1 MSNNEFLDKNP
12 LSANFQRIDPK
23 YLPPVFGGGNLN
35 SVLASGNSAGCQSM
49 TDVFGMSGCPS
60 IDLQITSVGPNSDV
74 ILENNT
80 AGDGIILNA
89 GTSIQ
94 LNTDQFASGQNTSI
108 QLNAGNTVISPNIGY
123 PYPAVVE
130 TGVSISQYT
139 NPSAG
144 GQQIGLSV
152 DNITTGGQCDGI
164 VVSNIQSTAGTC
176 YGEKINNIGGIGA
189 VGLEIATVSSSASRA
204 YGINMNSITSNGLSF
219 ARGIN
224 VVAVTALNSEA
235 TGVFVGGVTTD
246 PATGGEPMGIHVVNT
261 SNAGTATVYGVRSQ
275 GNQSNVGDCY
285 GVHISDNQSASGRAY
300 GLFSQRAGKPANSD
314 GVLMRLRDGSLGF
327 GVPQVV
333 DAGTTTWFNDGGNL
347 VIIDATAPIG
357 VFVTSPPNGFEDG
370 LFFLLTRN
378 SATAYVIGS
387 TSPTD
392 GFNGAGPG
400 STYNWVLGGAYDML
414 IMFYSSSNWFIKGF

>member
-35 SVLASGNSAGCQSM
+35 SVLAAGNSAGCQSI
-49 TDVFGMSGCPS
+49 TDVFGMSGCTTL
-60 IDLQITSVGPNSDV
+60 DLQITSVGPNADL

-80 AGDGIILNA
+80 ASDGIILNG

-123 PYPAVVE
+123 PFPAVVE
-130 TGVSISQYT
+130 TGVAITQYN

-152 DNITTGGQCDGI
+152 DNIITGGECDAI
-164 VVSNIQSTAGTC
+164 IVSNVQSTAGTG
-176 YGEKINNIGGIGA
+176 YGEKINNIVGLGA
-189 VGLEIATVSSSASRA
+189 VGLEITTVSSSLSRA

-224 VVAVTALNSEA
+224 VVGVSSLNSDA
-235 TGVFVGGVTTD
+235 TGMFVGGVSTD
-246 PATGGEPMGIHVVNT
+246 PATGGEPMGVHIANT
-261 SNAGTATVYGVRSQ
+261 SNAGISSVYGLRSQ
-275 GNQSNVGDCY
+275 GNQSNNGDCY
-285 GVHISDNQSASGRAY
+285 GIHTSDNQSTSGRAY
-300 GLFSQRAGKPANSD
+300 GVFAERASKPANSD

-327 GVPQVV
+327 GVPQTV
-333 DAGTTTWFNDGGNL
+333 DAGNPTFLNDGGNL
-347 VIIDATAPIG
+347 VIIDTTAPIG

-392 GFNGAGPG
+392 GVNGAGPS

-414 IMFYSSSNWFIKGF
+414 LMFYASSNWFIKGF